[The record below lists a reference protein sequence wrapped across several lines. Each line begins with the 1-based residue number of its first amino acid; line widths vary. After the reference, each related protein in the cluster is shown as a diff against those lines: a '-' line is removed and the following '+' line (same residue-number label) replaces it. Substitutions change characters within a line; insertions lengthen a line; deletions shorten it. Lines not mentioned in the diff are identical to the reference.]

1 MAKGLRGGA
10 ATVLALKLADEFA
23 TFLRTV
29 FGPAANNVSEI
40 LGNETAL
47 WKIKNALKIRQK
59 LEALRSVR
67 GITDNEFAEMRI
79 GVPLIERAI
88 NEDNELLQD
97 MWAGLLAA
105 SMGKAEILHAEKSFV
120 HVVSSLDPDEAD
132 LLNDMYRRCSEWFDK
147 GGDGPQQSFIITVE
161 SGAIKNW
168 FQFRNLERLWA
179 YKDWKSPRDT
189 WLRIFNSYD

>member
-67 GITDNEFAEMRI
+67 GITDNEFAEMR
-79 GVPLIERAI
+79 
-88 NEDNELLQD
+88 
-97 MWAGLLAA
+97 
-105 SMGKAEILHAEKSFV
+105 MGFFV
-120 HVVSSLDPDEAD
+120 D
-132 LLNDMYRRCSEWFDK
+132 
-147 GGDGPQQSFIITVE
+147 
-161 SGAIKNW
+161 
-168 FQFRNLERLWA
+168 
-179 YKDWKSPRDT
+179 
-189 WLRIFNSYD
+189 